1 MPDER
6 WILAFDASCGNCRSI
21 ATAVQEASAG
31 RLDVLPLQ
39 NDDVTRWR
47 RETLGGAAPWRPTL
61 IRARTTGGQ
70 ESVAAWTGP
79 ALVFPLLRALG
90 VRATLA
96 VLRGLG
102 QLQQSS
108 RPTAP
113 LNRKQFLRLGAGAG
127 MAAGIVLTGRVPAFA
142 TGRAA
147 DIPAWIAANKDKLPH
162 RYDEFAK
169 LPMAYRKAVY
179 GELPVSARQ
188 ELWLEQTRRHRAGAR
203 VVTRDQ
209 AAALDEFEAFVRRG
223 FEYPAEDFA
232 GRDRFSDLVSTAYE
246 EREANTLFRTLG
258 PVDNAGMAPAGD
270 CSCSTWDPW
279 CSGTC
284 QFRANNCTR
293 SSFGCGDAWSYH
305 CDGHCR

>member
-6 WILAFDASCGNCRSI
+6 WILAFDASCGNCRAI
-21 ATAVQEASAG
+21 ATATQEASAG

-47 RETLGGAAPWRPTL
+47 NETLGADAPWRPTL
-61 IRARTTGGQ
+61 LRVRTAAGR
-70 ESVAAWTGP
+70 ESATAWTGP
-79 ALVFPLLRALG
+79 ALVRPLVRALG

-108 RPTAP
+108 RPAAG

-127 MAAGIVLTGRVPAFA
+127 MAAGIVLTGRAPAFA

-147 DIPAWIAANKDKLPH
+147 DIPAWIAANKDKLP
-162 RYDEFAK
+162 RSYDKFTS

-179 GELPVSARQ
+179 GELPVSVRQ
-188 ELWLEQTRRHRAGAR
+188 DLWLEQIRRHRAAAR
-203 VVTRDQ
+203 VVSRDQ
-209 AAALDEFEAFVRRG
+209 ATALDEFEAFVRRG

-232 GRDRFSDLVSTAYE
+232 GRDRFGELVNSAYE
-246 EREANTLFRTLG
+246 KREAGKLFRTLG
-258 PVDNAGMAPAGD
+258 PSDNAGMAPAGD
-270 CSCSTWDPW
+270 CSCSTWDDW
-279 CSGTC
+279 CDGTC
-284 QFRANNCTR
+284 WFRANNCTR
-293 SSFGCGDAWSYH
+293 TRFGCGDAWSYH
-305 CDGHCR
+305 CDGHCG